1 MRLTIFL
8 TSLLAALAAAALAQA
23 APQPPAFRLGDV
35 ATPLEYNATLA
46 IDPRQPEFTGE
57 VKIAIRINRA
67 TPVLWLNAVKLTIES
82 AEFEQGRRKVAVNV
96 VPGGEDYVGFEAR
109 GAEFAPGIAL
119 ATIRYR
125 GPLEPLS
132 TRGLFRQQDRG
143 EWYVVSQF
151 EAFDARRAFPC
162 FDEPGWK
169 TPWRITIDAP
179 SSDVAVSNTPETR
192 AGAAPGRSGWT
203 RHEFGQTKPLP
214 SYLIAMAIGPF
225 EVVDGGTA
233 GAKKTKL
240 RYLTQ
245 KGRAEEANWA
255 REVTPKLLEALEDY
269 FGMPYPF
276 DKLDSVSIPQT
287 TGFGAMENVGMIT
300 YASGLILAAPR
311 DDTVPFKRRYAAIAA
326 HEIAH
331 MWFGDLVTLAW
342 WDDTWLNEA
351 FASWM
356 GGKIVNRLKP
366 EWDAGWTAGRSRK
379 SALEVDRLASARQV
393 RNPVLEKGDI
403 WAAFDS
409 ITYNKGAAVLSTFET
424 WFGPE
429 RFRVG
434 VRAFLKRHAYGTAT
448 AEDFVRALGEAAG
461 RGPEA
466 IAVFRAF
473 IEQPGVP
480 LLDIALNCT
489 NGGTQ
494 SPSVDIRQQRLR
506 PTGSSAPELRWT
518 TPACFR
524 GATGTQCAD
533 IKSEAQRVP
542 LKDSSCPA
550 WLMANPGGRNYYVPR
565 YAPAL
570 AQQLRANVAALSV
583 DEMLATTIDAGILSE
598 SGLISLG
605 EALAW
610 ASAGLEHPSLLV
622 RRFAVDLVYEQR
634 DAWLSPKEAEAKR
647 AILDKRLVPLAR
659 ELTWRERQ
667 GDSDE
672 LRDLRA
678 TVLPFAADQ
687 GDTALRTEARDL
699 AAAWLANRDAVPA
712 TMIRPVLNTAAR
724 FADAALYDRLRE
736 QTIKTTDLRERSY
749 LIYALAKTRE
759 PTLRDRSLAFTLDKE
774 LSGRDARDLLED
786 ALDDQTNRRP
796 AFDFV
801 RANYD
806 ALVAKLPEHTMA
818 RLMEPMGDFCTRE
831 ERDAFVGFFKDRA
844 PAILGGPRHYRQALE
859 RVDLCIA
866 AHSH

>member
-1 MRLTIFL
+1 MRTPIFL
-8 TSLLAALAAAALAQA
+8 ATLICAAAAHA

-35 ATPLEYNATLA
+35 ATPLEYSATLA
-46 IDPRQPEFTGE
+46 IDPRQPQFTGE
-57 VKIAIRINRA
+57 VRIAIRVNRA
-67 TPVLWLNAVKLTIES
+67 APVLWLNATNLTIES
-82 AEFEQGRRKVAVNV
+82 AEFQQGKRKIPVNV
-96 VPGGEDYVGFEAR
+96 VPGGEDFVGFEAR
-109 GAEFAPGIAL
+109 GAEFTPGIAL
-119 ATIRYR
+119 ATIRYK
-125 GPLEPLS
+125 GKLEPLS
-132 TRGLFRQQDRG
+132 TRGLFRQPDRG

-151 EAFDARRAFPC
+151 EPISARRAFPC

-169 TPWRITIDAP
+169 TPWRLTIDSPA
-179 SSDVAVSNTPETR
+179 SDVVVSNTPETR
-192 AGAAPGRSGWT
+192 AAAAPGRNGWM
-203 RHEFGQTKPLP
+203 RHEFAQTKPLP

-245 KGRAEEANWA
+245 KGRAAEANWA
-255 REVTPKLLEALEDY
+255 KEITPKLLESIEDY
-269 FGMPYPF
+269 FGIPYPF

-300 YASGLILAAPR
+300 YASGLILATPR
-311 DDTVPFKRRYAAIAA
+311 DDTAPFKRRYASVAA

-356 GGKIVNRLKP
+356 AGKIINRLKP

-424 WFGPE
+424 WFGAE
-429 RFRVG
+429 RFREG

-448 AEDFVRALGEAAG
+448 ADDFARALGEAGG

-466 IAVFRAF
+466 LAAFRGF

-480 LLDIALNCT
+480 LVDVALDCSKAPSIDLR
-489 NGGTQ
+489 Q
-494 SPSVDIRQQRLR
+494 SRLR
-506 PTGSSAPELRWT
+506 PVGSSAPELRWT

-524 GATGTQCAD
+524 DGTRTQCAD
-533 IKSEAQRVP
+533 IKIETQRVP

-570 AQQLRANVAALSV
+570 AQQLRANVAALSA

-598 SGLISLG
+598 SGLMRIG
-605 EALAW
+605 DALAW
-610 ASAGLEHPSLLV
+610 ANAGLDHPSLLV
-622 RRFAVDLVYEQR
+622 RRFAVDLVFEQR
-634 DAWLSPKEAEAKR
+634 DAWLSPKDAAAKR

-659 ELTWRERQ
+659 ELTWRERP

-687 GDTALRTEARDL
+687 GDAALRTEARDL
-699 AAAWLANRDAVPA
+699 ALAWLANRDAVSA

-724 FADAALYDRLRE
+724 FADAALHDRLRE
-736 QTIKTTDLRERSY
+736 QTINTTDLRERSY
-749 LIYALAKTRE
+749 LVYALAKTRE
-759 PTLRDRSLAFTLDKE
+759 PGLRDRTLALTLDKE

-831 ERDAFVGFFKDRA
+831 ERDDFVSFFKERA

-859 RVDLCIA
+859 RMDLCIA
-866 AHSH
+866 ARQQS

>member
-1 MRLTIFL
+1 MRLPILVIAF
-8 TSLLAALAAAALAQA
+8 AVAALAQA
-23 APQPPAFRLGDV
+23 APQPPTFRLGDV

-46 IDPRQPEFTGE
+46 IDPRQPEFSGE

-67 TPVLWLNAVKLTIES
+67 TPVLWLNATKLTIES
-82 AEFEQGRRKVAVNV
+82 AAFEQGRRKIAVNV
-96 VPGGEDYVGFEAR
+96 VPGGEDYVGFEAH
-109 GAEFAPGIAL
+109 GGEFAPGIAL

-169 TPWRITIDAP
+169 TPWRVTIDAP
-179 SSDVAVSNTPETR
+179 SRDVAVSNTPETR
-192 AGAAPGRSGWT
+192 ASAAPGRSGWT

-214 SYLIAMAIGPF
+214 SYLIAMAVGPF
-225 EVVDGGTA
+225 EVVDGGSA
-233 GAKKTKL
+233 GANKTKL

-255 REVTPKLLEALEDY
+255 REVTPQLLESLEDY

-300 YASGLILAAPR
+300 YASGLILATPR
-311 DDTVPFKRRYAAIAA
+311 DDTAPFKRRYASIAA

-351 FASWM
+351 FATWM
-356 GGKIVNRLKP
+356 AGKIVNRLKP
-366 EWDAGWTAGRSRK
+366 EWDAGYTAGRSRK
-379 SALEVDRLASARQV
+379 YALEVDRLASARQV

-429 RFRVG
+429 RFREG
-434 VRAFLKRHAYGTAT
+434 VRTFLKRHAYGTAT
-448 AEDFVRALGEAAG
+448 AEDFARALGEAAG

-466 IAVFRAF
+466 LAVFRAF

-480 LLDIALNCT
+480 LLDIALDCT
-489 NGGTQ
+489 KA
-494 SPSVDIRQQRLR
+494 PSVDIRQQRLR
-506 PTGSSAPELRWT
+506 PAGSSAPELRWT

-524 GATGTQCAD
+524 GAAGTQCAD
-533 IKSEAQRVP
+533 IKSETQRVP

-550 WLMANPGGRNYYVPR
+550 WLMANPGGRNYYVP
-565 YAPAL
+565 PHAL
-570 AQQLRANVAALSV
+570 APPPQ
-583 DEMLATTIDAGILSE
+583 
-598 SGLISLG
+598 
-605 EALAW
+605 
-610 ASAGLEHPSLLV
+610 P
-622 RRFAVDLVYEQR
+622 
-634 DAWLSPKEAEAKR
+634 
-647 AILDKRLVPLAR
+647 
-659 ELTWRERQ
+659 
-667 GDSDE
+667 
-672 LRDLRA
+672 RA
-678 TVLPFAADQ
+678 TVLPFAADR
-687 GDTALRTEARDL
+687 GDAALRTEAREL
-699 AAAWLANRDAVPA
+699 ALAWLANRDAVPA

-736 QTIKTTDLRERSY
+736 QTIKTADLRERAY

-759 PTLRDRSLAFTLDKE
+759 PGLRDRTLAFTLDKE

-796 AFDFV
+796 AFDFM

-831 ERDAFVGFFKDRA
+831 ERDAFVSFFKDRA
-844 PAILGGPRHYRQALE
+844 PAILGGPRHYRQAPQ
-859 RVDLCIA
+859 RIDLRIPA
-866 AHSH
+866 RHHS